1 MSSIKLYFGPREIL
15 KSLSAMS
22 RKDSVSANCRLS
34 SPTCNGC
41 TNPGLRP
48 KEVKFTAAY
57 HTAIRVDH
65 WMWSLVQT
73 QLCKYI
79 YKKKESTTNPFR
91 KCFILNCCWFEDGI
105 ITINTFQFLS
115 LSQVKS
121 GHRSSCVSGAL
132 TSPAARAVWQK
143 CGHAEAAEDA
153 GSTWAQGLNCINSAL
168 ERGPTKICLKATM
181 LCLTSYT

>member
-1 MSSIKLYFGPREIL
+1 MDVQIQDWDQKKWNSQQPTTQRSGLTTGCGLWFKHSF
-15 KSLSAMS
+15 
-22 RKDSVSANCRLS
+22 AN
-34 SPTCNGC
+34 
-41 TNPGLRP
+41 
-48 KEVKFTAAY
+48 
-57 HTAIRVDH
+57 I
-65 WMWSLVQT
+65 
-73 QLCKYI
+73 YI
-79 YKKKESTTNPFR
+79 KKKSTTNPFR

-153 GSTWAQGLNCINSAL
+153 VSMWAQRLNCINSAL
-168 ERGPTKICLKATM
+168 ERGPTKICVKATM

>member
-1 MSSIKLYFGPREIL
+1 MSSVKLYFGPREIL

-22 RKDSVSANCRLS
+22 RKDSVSANCCLS

-48 KEVKFTAAY
+48 KEVKFIAAY

-79 YKKKESTTNPFR
+79 YKKKINNKPFQKMFYSELLLIWRWYYHDKHVSVPFTLPGEIRPSLLLCERCSHLSSSTSCMTEVWA
-91 KCFILNCCWFEDGI
+91 C
-105 ITINTFQFLS
+105 
-115 LSQVKS
+115 
-121 GHRSSCVSGAL
+121 RSSWRCRFHV
-132 TSPAARAVWQK
+132 
-143 CGHAEAAEDA
+143 
-153 GSTWAQGLNCINSAL
+153 GSRTQLH
-168 ERGPTKICLKATM
+168 
-181 LCLTSYT
+181 

>member
-1 MSSIKLYFGPREIL
+1 MYKSRTETKRSEIHSSLPHSDQGWPLDVVFGSNTALQIL
-15 KSLSAMS
+15 K
-22 RKDSVSANCRLS
+22 
-34 SPTCNGC
+34 
-41 TNPGLRP
+41 
-48 KEVKFTAAY
+48 
-57 HTAIRVDH
+57 
-65 WMWSLVQT
+65 
-73 QLCKYI
+73 
-79 YKKKESTTNPFR
+79 KKKKSTTNRFR

-168 ERGPTKICLKATM
+168 ERGPTKICVKATM